1 MGAEGYF
8 MEILRKIENCTQ
20 LDGAF
25 LLKGDAADIKLY
37 FLTDEIIRIRASFD
51 REFPEES
58 YVLMTTAWQ
67 DRLDP
72 LFEGERKRVEPVE
85 PAVVR
90 MEGRIFYNTGKL
102 QLKVNCDP
110 FELEVEDRSGNILY
124 STTGLSGFIRDSN
137 RRLVSYARM
146 DEDDVFYGFGEKTG
160 PLNKNKRF
168 IRERATDSFG
178 YDPYRADTLYKH
190 IPFYIKLERESS
202 CAVGVFYHNFHESE
216 FNMGCEKSNYW
227 PRYCYFRADGG
238 DIDMFIL
245 GGGKI
250 SGIIDNYTLLTGRP
264 ALLPKRALGYQGSSM
279 YYAELPKDCD
289 ELLLEFI
296 DTMHREDIPIDGFHL
311 SSGYTTVDGKRCVFC
326 WNRDRFKDPAGYFR
340 AMEKAGAPNVPNVK
354 PGVLLTHPEFAEF
367 EKAGAFVKK
376 NCCDATDDGNEY
388 SARVVKDKDACCA
401 EAAIGKWWGGDGAY
415 WDFTDPAARE
425 LWKKLLTERLV
436 GLGVD
441 SIWNDN
447 CEYDGI
453 LDGDANVSFDGKG
466 GKLRALKPIM
476 ATIMCKLSNEAITEH
491 DPDVR
496 PYSVCRAGSSG
507 IQRYAQTWCGDNYT
521 SWESLRGNLPTILG
535 MGLSGQ
541 PNEGADIG
549 GFAGQV
555 PGMELFVRW
564 VEQGIFQ
571 PRFSIHSASD
581 DNTVTEPWM
590 YPEITDIIR
599 ELIKFRYRMS
609 PYLYSLEYEAS
620 KTGAPIMRPL
630 VYEFQ
635 KDTNVCDI
643 DDEFMFGRDILVAP
657 VMEEG
662 ADSRAVYLPK
672 GSCWYDMN
680 NGFLRHEGGQ
690 LGPVHAD
697 LDSVPMFLREGA
709 IVPFALNQPMNLEKD
724 KVTGLHLYLV
734 PFSEDPCDIST
745 FSLYEDD
752 GVTNSYKKG
761 NYCRTDITM
770 YGYDSVDVDFRTKGD
785 YENPVEDMLVEMVKK
800 DRAPVKVWV
809 KVAESNGTFLVNAGD
824 GNPADVGEDREKDL
838 VNDPAFP
845 GAFEECV
852 SVLPHFL
859 NKSQF
864 DEADRGWYYNM
875 SKRAVLIKYK
885 NPRCNYKLKV
895 SFEAR
900 DLLGM

>member
-1 MGAEGYF
+1 MDAEGYD
-8 MEILRKIENCTQ
+8 MEILRKIESFTNE
-20 LDGAF
+20 DGAY

-72 LFEGERKRVEPVE
+72 LFEGERKRIEPVE
-85 PAVVR
+85 PAVAQ
-90 MEGRIFYNTGKL
+90 MEDRIFFNTGKL
-102 QLKVNCDP
+102 QLKVCCDP
-110 FELEVEDRSGNILY
+110 FELEVEDKNGNVLY
-124 STTGLSGFIRDSN
+124 STEGLSGFVRDAN

-146 DEDDVFYGFGEKTG
+146 DEEDVFYGFGEKTG
-160 PLNKNKRF
+160 PLNKNKRYL
-168 IRERATDSFG
+168 RERATDSFG

-227 PRYCYFRADGG
+227 PRYNYFRCDGG

-245 GGGKI
+245 GGSRI
-250 SGIIDNYTLLTGRP
+250 SRIIDNYTLLTGRP

-279 YYAELPKDCD
+279 YYAELPRDCD
-289 ELLLEFI
+289 EFLLKFV
-296 DTMHREDIPIDGFHL
+296 DTVHQEDIPIDGFHL

-326 WNRDRFKDPAGYFR
+326 WNRDRFRNPAGYFE
-340 AMEKAGAPNVPNVK
+340 AMADAGAPNVPNVK

-367 EKAGAFVKK
+367 EKAGVFVKESGSGAGSGG
-376 NCCDATDDGNEY
+376 D
-388 SARVVKDKDACCA
+388 CA
-401 EAAIGKWWGGDGAY
+401 ESAGAAKTQGADGSEGIAIGKWWGGDGAY
-415 WDFTDPAARE
+415 WDFTNPAARE

-436 GLGVD
+436 GLGAD

-453 LDGDANVSFDGKG
+453 LDGDAAVSFDGKG
-466 GKLRALKPIM
+466 GRIGALKPIM
-476 ATIMCKLSNEAITEH
+476 ATLMCKLSNEAIMEH
-491 DPDVR
+491 DPEVR

-507 IQRYAQTWCGDNYT
+507 IQRYAQTWCGDNFT

-541 PNEGADIG
+541 PNEGSDIG
-549 GFAGQV
+549 GFAGAV

-571 PRFSIHSASD
+571 ARFSIHSASD

-590 YPEITDIIR
+590 YPEVTDIIR

-635 KDTNVCDI
+635 KDANVYDI

-672 GSCWYDMN
+672 GTVWYDMN
-680 NGFLRHEGGQ
+680 NNFMRHEGGQ

-697 LDSVPMFLREGA
+697 LDSVPMFIREGA

-734 PFSEDPCDIST
+734 PFSEDPLAISSYT
-745 FSLYEDD
+745 LYEDD
-752 GVTNSYKKG
+752 GVTNSYKEG
-761 NYCRTDITM
+761 NFCRTEITM
-770 YGYDSVDVDFRTKGD
+770 YGYDSVDVDFRTEGN
-785 YENPVEDMLVEMVKK
+785 YENPVEDMLIEMVKK
-800 DRAPVKVWV
+800 DRSPVKVWV
-809 KVAESNGTFLVNAGD
+809 KVAESNGTFLDDAGEGGD
-824 GNPADVGEDREKDL
+824 GCPAGGE
-838 VNDPAFP
+838 A
-845 GAFEECV
+845 AFEGASAFGGTDEGV

-859 NKSQF
+859 NKRQF

-885 NPRCNYKLKV
+885 NPRCDYKLKV